1 MILFIALKKDAKVY
15 ADVESGNISGNDGTT
30 DREVMRHILEKLDEL
45 DRKIQRST
53 QCQSEAERH
62 VVHYRY
68 ICELFATLPEGAE
81 SVILLKNA
89 IVRRIGGRLGEV
101 CRINMAEDTNKI
113 SIEFYSNEDMSYHV
127 FQREMEEVLED
138 LGFQN
143 LEIIKLDRRTM
154 RR

>member
-1 MILFIALKKDAKVY
+1 MI
-15 ADVESGNISGNDGTT
+15 S
-30 DREVMRHILEKLDEL
+30 
-45 DRKIQRST
+45 
-53 QCQSEAERH
+53 
-62 VVHYRY
+62 
-68 ICELFATLPEGAE
+68 
-81 SVILLKNA
+81 LKNA

-101 CRINMAEDTNKI
+101 CRINMGEDTNKI

>member
-1 MILFIALKKDAKVY
+1 MI
-15 ADVESGNISGNDGTT
+15 S
-30 DREVMRHILEKLDEL
+30 
-45 DRKIQRST
+45 
-53 QCQSEAERH
+53 
-62 VVHYRY
+62 
-68 ICELFATLPEGAE
+68 
-81 SVILLKNA
+81 LKNA
-89 IVRRIGGRLGEV
+89 IVSRIGGRLGEV

-113 SIEFYSNEDMSYHV
+113 SIEFYSNEAMSYHV

>member
-1 MILFIALKKDAKVY
+1 MHSTNAVLHQDCMP
-15 ADVESGNISGNDGTT
+15 ESFLLPQGHNFQSENKCIQFHN
-30 DREVMRHILEKLDEL
+30 VAYEL

-81 SVILLKNA
+81 SVISLKNA